1 MEELNL
7 SQYVKF
13 ADLTNYVLKMYVSF
27 VASGL
32 NTKQKIS

>member
-27 VASGL
+27 VVSAGV
-32 NTKQKIS
+32 